1 MAKRKKILR
10 TRLTGSCSKA
20 MVSFAYSVCMYCSC
34 FADTSSICEL
44 AVKTRYA
51 HPAAMFLPWHCP
63 PLPIPSASKHPPM
76 PSGLPRVCESEM
88 MARVRAARSKILDPV
103 LERNIE
109 FLASLPPDIDEES
122 TKGTEKPKGRTNNGK
137 HKSHAHGANRRKKH
151 VGSNTTIRPRGPGG
165 VFVKRSTLVEGKST
179 PEFATPTTPASAT
192 SELARCMSSV
202 SSIGGGEG
210 RPKRQRRPSVRVL
223 EGIPSL
229 GSRRS
234 SRRQSSALSTPAGSA
249 SPAPEV
255 AQQSQVRLIIRLP
268 PRSALAR
275 DNTRDSTTSC
285 ASTSSSVSASLNT
298 PSGSTDV
305 TPVTQSFRQL
315 AEQDDD
321 MDVDEVKE
329 EEVDHYDWNGLDNVS
344 TSDEDVSAGED
355 EKTEPEPL
363 SSTSKSVNLAVN
375 GKNGKVRSKTF
386 NQTWSV
392 SEQHLL
398 DRLLEQF
405 PDGTKNR

>member
-1 MAKRKKILR
+1 
-10 TRLTGSCSKA
+10 
-20 MVSFAYSVCMYCSC
+20 
-34 FADTSSICEL
+34 
-44 AVKTRYA
+44 
-51 HPAAMFLPWHCP
+51 
-63 PLPIPSASKHPPM
+63 
-76 PSGLPRVCESEM
+76 
-88 MARVRAARSKILDPV
+88 MARVRAARSKMLDPV
-103 LERNIE
+103 LERNVE

-122 TKGTEKPKGRTNNGK
+122 SKGTEKSKGRTNNGK
-137 HKSHAHGANRRKKH
+137 HKSHAHGGNRRKKH

-165 VFVKRSTLVEGKST
+165 VFVKRSTLVDGKST
-179 PEFATPTTPASAT
+179 PEFAT
-192 SELARCMSSV
+192 LARCMSSV

-223 EGIPSL
+223 EGAPPL
-229 GSRRS
+229 GSRRT
-234 SRRQSSALSTPAGSA
+234 SRRLSSALSTPAGSA
-249 SPAPEV
+249 SPAPET

-268 PRSALAR
+268 PRSAFAR
-275 DNTRDSTTSC
+275 DNTRDSTTPY

-298 PSGSTDV
+298 PSGSTVV
-305 TPVTQSFRQL
+305 TPVTQTFRQL
-315 AEQDDD
+315 AEQGDD

-344 TSDEDVSAGED
+344 TSDEEISEGED
-355 EKTEPEPL
+355 EKVEPKPL

-398 DRLLEQF
+398 DQLLEQF